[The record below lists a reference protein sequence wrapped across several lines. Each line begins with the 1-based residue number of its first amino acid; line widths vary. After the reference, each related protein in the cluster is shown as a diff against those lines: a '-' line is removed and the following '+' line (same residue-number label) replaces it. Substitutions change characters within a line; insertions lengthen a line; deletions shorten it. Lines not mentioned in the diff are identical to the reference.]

1 MCDGWHQR
9 VGGSRRRIGLPFSR
23 ESEKLLMF
31 LIDVFFY
38 RRVLL
43 LQFSGK
49 LQRCHINMEIKF
61 MIVLKRDLHK
71 CPGSSSAED
80 YRSSRLCYF
89 STEGLSRFCV
99 LITGHIIK
107 YKGELSLSAQ
117 F

>member
-1 MCDGWHQR
+1 
-9 VGGSRRRIGLPFSR
+9 
-23 ESEKLLMF
+23 MF

-71 CPGSSSAED
+71 CPGPGSGEED
-80 YRSSRLCYF
+80 NRSSRLCYF
-89 STEGLSRFCV
+89 STEGLIWFCV
-99 LITGHIIK
+99 LTTRHIIK
-107 YKGELSLSAQ
+107 CKGELSVSAL

>member
-1 MCDGWHQR
+1 
-9 VGGSRRRIGLPFSR
+9 
-23 ESEKLLMF
+23 
-31 LIDVFFY
+31 
-38 RRVLL
+38 
-43 LQFSGK
+43 
-49 LQRCHINMEIKF
+49 

>member
-1 MCDGWHQR
+1 M
-9 VGGSRRRIGLPFSR
+9 PFSR

-49 LQRCHINMEIKF
+49 LQRCHINMKIKF
-61 MIVLKRDLHK
+61 MIVLKRDLPG
-71 CPGSSSAED
+71 PGSGED
-80 YRSSRLCYF
+80 NRSSRLCYF

-99 LITGHIIK
+99 LTTGHIIK
-107 YKGELSLSAQ
+107 YKGELSVSAL